1 MTNTVSIQEPFACLS
16 HLLGAIAGLAG
27 TIYLFSIVSRN
38 TSLIT
43 VCLIYGL
50 SVIFLFSASA
60 LYHAFK
66 KEENGNSVLRKL
78 DHLAI
83 FFMIAG
89 TYTPITY
96 CYLPLHWFIIVMIIQ
111 WSLVIM
117 GFFIILFY
125 LNAPRILSTGIYL
138 AMGWFAL
145 VPVGKMLSTLPKTA
159 LIYLFTGALAY
170 TIGAVIY
177 YLKKPNPVPGRFGFH
192 EIFHIFI
199 LLGSVLHFIMVFI
212 AVRSY

>member
-1 MTNTVSIQEPFACLS
+1 MTNTLSIQEPFSCLS
-16 HLLGAIAGLAG
+16 HFTGALAGLVG
-27 TIYLFSIVSRN
+27 TFYLFSTVSQN
-38 TSLIT
+38 TPLIT

-50 SVIFLFSASA
+50 SVIFLFSTSA

-66 KEENGNSVLRKL
+66 KEENSDSILRRL

-89 TYTPITY
+89 TYTPVTY
-96 CYLPLHWFIIVMIIQ
+96 CYLPLNWFIFVMIVQ
-111 WSLVIM
+111 WSLVVT
-117 GFFIILFY
+117 GFFIIIFFM
-125 LNAPRILSTGIYL
+125 NAPRILSTGIYL

-159 LIYLFTGALAY
+159 LFYLFAGAIAY
-170 TIGAVIY
+170 TAGAIIY
-177 YLKKPNPVPGRFGFH
+177 YLKKPDPVPGRFGFH

-199 LLGSVLHFIMVFI
+199 LLGSVLHFIMVFVSI
-212 AVRSY
+212 RSY